1 MDPHRPVLPSQ
12 RHSPP
17 PHQSISEYGHGNAGH
32 AYDDT
37 NGSVRGQYGN
47 AREPLQES
55 TGNAQHQYPHGQR
68 PLPSLSSTTSC
79 SPALSNTLSSSSLG
93 PLAPIPAPIPPIL
106 PTQSLGSTH
115 HGGSAAAAAGTS
127 ALRLRRHHL
136 SMQRQS
142 RHSLKNPIYLSNEFC
157 QYRMKQ
163 KDKEKQVWPDVL
175 EDAFLDGK
183 WKQIFSSPG
192 QTVSCLLI

>member
-1 MDPHRPVLPSQ
+1 MLTSLDAHRPVLPSQ
-12 RHSPP
+12 RHSPS
-17 PHQSISEYGHGNAGH
+17 PHQSMSDYGHDNAGH
-32 AYDDT
+32 SYEDAT
-37 NGSVRGQYGN
+37 NSVRGQYGN

-55 TGNAQHQYPHGQR
+55 TGNAQHQFPHGQR
-68 PLPSLSSTTSC
+68 PLPSLSSATSC
-79 SPALSNTLSSSSLG
+79 SQALSNTLSSSSLG
-93 PLAPIPAPIPPIL
+93 PLAPIPASIPPIL

-115 HGGSAAAAAGTS
+115 HGGSAAAAAGMS

-175 EDAFLDGK
+175 EDAFLDGE
-183 WKQIFSSPG
+183 
-192 QTVSCLLI
+192 

>member
-1 MDPHRPVLPSQ
+1 MLVSLDVHRQVLPSQ
-12 RHSPP
+12 RHSPS
-17 PHQSISEYGHGNAGH
+17 PHPSMPEYGHDNAGH
-32 AYDDT
+32 AAPYDDT
-37 NGSVRGQYGN
+37 TSSVRGQYGSVGGN
-47 AREPLQES
+47 TREPLQES

-68 PLPSLSSTTSC
+68 PLPSLSSTASC
-79 SPALSNTLSSSSLG
+79 SPALNNTLSSSSLG
-93 PLAPIPAPIPPIL
+93 PLAPSQAAIPPIL
-106 PTQSLGSTH
+106 PTQTLGSSH
-115 HGGSAAAAAGTS
+115 HGGSAAAAVAGTS

-175 EDAFLDGK
+175 EDAFLDGE
-183 WKQIFSSPG
+183 
-192 QTVSCLLI
+192 